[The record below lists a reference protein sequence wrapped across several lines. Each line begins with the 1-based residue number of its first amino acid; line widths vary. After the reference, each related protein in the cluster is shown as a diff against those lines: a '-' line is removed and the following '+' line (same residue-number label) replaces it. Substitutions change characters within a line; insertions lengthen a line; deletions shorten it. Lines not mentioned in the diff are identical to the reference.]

1 MFSRLKS
8 LPEHRHVRQIAGGI
22 LVFLCLAPCVPVL
35 TQILTLAAAHALT
48 VLAEVLLAVVVP
60 RLPLDPVYAHALVY
74 NISHIDP
81 HGLAVAGPVGSSLHQ
96 QWPHVFESSEYV
108 QDGAMASAV
117 IERGSTVAAS
127 ILARVAAAI
136 PLLCAVILVA
146 SLRGSPRW
154 LQITCLLV
162 EAQVLLD
169 LAPEVALVRT
179 EIEAAGIP
187 FLVAAFLPVSE
198 NGQRVFFT
206 RGLDGV
212 PDWAVSAVAAVLFSA
227 ATLVVAYSTV
237 AVVRCSARAIA
248 GRFKRASHQGDDHPA
263 RSLTWRVSAASS
275 IAAAVF
281 VLGMAGT
288 PLRVLSESEPVFVD
302 QDAPVEEPSE
312 PPLVAAEPESQAAS
326 ATGPS
331 VVKLERSGDQFSLRV
346 NGAPT
351 VVKGIG
357 YNPWYAELDVAR
369 RRELYERDFSMIADT
384 GANMLEGWF
393 EQQFDEVTLDAAHA
407 HGLGVIMPFELNQD
421 YDYGDPAVQ
430 ERFLEQISAWVIRY
444 RGHPAVRM
452 WAPGNEVLH
461 RLIYPTM
468 VRGAVD
474 PAMELRAEDYAAFY
488 VRIIDRIHELDP
500 DHPVLYRDA
509 EDGYIGRLA
518 AALKRDGR
526 ARPWLIYGANA
537 YTPRIEQIVR
547 NWSAETLG
555 APIIFSEFSPSG
567 LSAQDKAFSFHWFW
581 KVIRSRPSM
590 VLGGVVYT
598 WSRVGPE
605 DLDRVFGLTD
615 GAGQPVD
622 DSVAALTRLF
632 HCERIV
638 RCPYDASASRSR
650 TNVGS

>member
-1 MFSRLKS
+1 LGIVKNFTVFLNNLSKMRLRIRS
-8 LPEHRHVRQIAGGI
+8 LLERRDLRQIAGGVV
-22 LVFLCLAPCVPVL
+22 VFLSLAPCVQVL
-35 TQILTLAAAHALT
+35 TQVLTLAVAHTLT
-48 VLAEVLLAVVVP
+48 VLGEYLLAVVVP
-60 RLPLDPVYAHALVY
+60 QLPLDPVYAHALVY
-74 NISHIDP
+74 NVSHIEP
-81 HGLAVAGPVGSSLHQ
+81 RGLAVAGPLGSDLHEV
-96 QWPHVFESSEYV
+96 WSHIFEPSEHV
-108 QDGAMASAV
+108 QHGAVASAV
-117 IERGSTVAAS
+117 IERGSTVAATL
-127 ILARVAAAI
+127 LARVSAAI
-136 PLLCAVILVA
+136 PLLCMAILVA
-146 SLRGSPRW
+146 SLRRSPRW
-154 LQITCLLV
+154 LQVACLLIQ
-162 EAQVLLD
+162 AQVLLD
-169 LAPEVALVRT
+169 LAPEVALVGT

-187 FLVAAFLPVSE
+187 FLVAALLPVTE

-206 RGLDGV
+206 RVLDGV
-212 PDWAVSAVAAVLFSA
+212 PDWVVSTIAAVLLSA
-227 ATLVVAYSTV
+227 ATLMVAYLAV
-237 AVVRCSARAIA
+237 ALVRLAVRTIARRLPRVAHNTDVHSP
-248 GRFKRASHQGDDHPA
+248 RALS
-263 RSLTWRVSAASS
+263 WRVSAASLV
-275 IAAAVF
+275 AAAVF

-302 QDAPVEEPSE
+302 QVTPIEDPGVPTEQEPE
-312 PPLVAAEPESQAAS
+312 PPVLVSN
-326 ATGPS
+326 GPS
-331 VVKLERSGDQFSLRV
+331 VVKLDRNGDRFSLRV

-369 RRELYERDFSMIADT
+369 RQELYDRDFTQIAAT

-430 ERFLEQISAWVIRY
+430 ARFLDQLSAWVLRY
-444 RGHPAVRM
+444 RTHPAVRM

-461 RLIYPTM
+461 RLIYPTL

-474 PAMELRAEDYAAFY
+474 PDMELRAEDYAEFY

-509 EDGYIGRLA
+509 EDGYVGRLA

-555 APIIFSEFSPSG
+555 APIIFSEFAPSG
-567 LSAQDKAFSFHWFW
+567 LSAQDRPHRFQWFW

-598 WSRVGPE
+598 WSKVGPE

-615 GAGQPVD
+615 EAGQPVD
-622 DSVAALTRLF
+622 GSVAALSRMF
-632 HCERIV
+632 H
-638 RCPYDASASRSR
+638 
-650 TNVGS
+650 